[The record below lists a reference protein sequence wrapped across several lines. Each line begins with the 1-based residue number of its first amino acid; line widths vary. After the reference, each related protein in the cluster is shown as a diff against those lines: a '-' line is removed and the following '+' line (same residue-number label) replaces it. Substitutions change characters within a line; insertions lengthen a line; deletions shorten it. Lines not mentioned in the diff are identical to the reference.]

1 MLLIILRVNN
11 RGVLR
16 SVVTIA
22 IYREISRLCGLFCLN
37 FSVFAT
43 TLILP
48 SKNREKLSPKC
59 ELTPQKSCTF
69 ALQFTT
75 H

>member
-1 MLLIILRVNN
+1 MLLIILRGNN

-16 SVVTIA
+16 SVVSIV
-22 IYREISRLCGLFCLN
+22 ICRKISKLWGLFCLN
-37 FSVFAT
+37 FSTFAT

-69 ALQFTT
+69 AQ
-75 H
+75 